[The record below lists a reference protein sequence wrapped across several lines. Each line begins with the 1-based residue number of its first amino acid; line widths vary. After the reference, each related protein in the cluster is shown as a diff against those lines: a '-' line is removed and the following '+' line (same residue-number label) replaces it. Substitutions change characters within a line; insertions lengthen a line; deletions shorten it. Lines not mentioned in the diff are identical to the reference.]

1 MSVCD
6 VATVAEVGALSGLEL
21 QHDFYLTVGDWNA
34 WHDVSERLVG
44 AGAELHSLQVSRQ
57 SGGLSVRCRIKK
69 VSSEGARALSNGF
82 LNEGLAQSS
91 TVEHLM
97 LARTQEVAS

>member
-6 VATVAEVGALSGLEL
+6 VAKVAEVGALSGLEL
-21 QHDFYLTVGDWNA
+21 QHDFYLTVGDWSA
-34 WHDVSERLVG
+34 WHDVSARLVG
-44 AGAELHSLQVSRQ
+44 AGVELHSLQVSRQ
-57 SGGLSVRCRIKK
+57 NGGLSVRCRIKK
-69 VSSEGARALSNGF
+69 VSSEGARELSNAL

-97 LARTQEVAS
+97 LARAQDAAS